1 MKKLKDQSD
10 LEYKI
15 LKNLEMNPKMTQR
28 EVALKLDLSLGKTN
42 FVIRSLLERGFVK
55 LTNFRKSDNKIGYL
69 YLLTPEG
76 VSNKSK
82 LAQQYLKLKSEE
94 YASLEKEI
102 ANLRNEI

>member
-55 LTNFRKSDNKIGYL
+55 LTNKNKVYL
-69 YLLTPEG
+69 TNTNLL
-76 VSNKSK
+76 
-82 LAQQYLKLKSEE
+82 
-94 YASLEKEI
+94 
-102 ANLRNEI
+102 